1 MEKERIL
8 VVDDE
13 IEACRTLKDFM
24 VLKGYE
30 VQTALSGKEAIEMV
44 ESFNPHIVLLDIIMP
59 GMGGIDTLKEIK
71 KVAPKTGIIMV
82 SAVAEEDIARK
93 TLELGAY
100 DYILKPFDLQY
111 LEKVVLCKIVD
122 VLDE

>member
-24 VLKGYE
+24 VFKGYE
-30 VQTALSGKEAIEMV
+30 VQTAQNGEEAIDKV
-44 ESFNPHIVLLDIIMP
+44 KSFKPHIVLLDIIMP
-59 GMGGIDTLKEIK
+59 GMNGIEVLKEIK
-71 KVAPKTGIIMV
+71 KIAPGTGVIMV
-82 SAVAEEDIARK
+82 SAVGEEETAQE

-100 DYILKPFDLQY
+100 DYILKPFDLNY
-111 LEKVVLCKIVD
+111 LENVVIFKIVD
-122 VLDE
+122 VLG

>member
-13 IEACRTLKDFM
+13 IEVCRTLKDFL

-30 VQTALSGKEAIEMV
+30 VQTAQSGKEAV
-44 ESFNPHIVLLDIIMP
+44 ERVKEFNPHVVLLDIIMP

-71 KVAPKTGIIMV
+71 AIAPKTGIIMV
-82 SAVAEEDIARK
+82 TAVAEEKIAK
-93 TLELGAY
+93 TLLEQGAF
-100 DYILKPFDLQY
+100 DYILKPFDLEY
-111 LEKVVLCKIVD
+111 LESVIMVKIID
-122 VLDE
+122 VLS

>member
-24 VLKGYE
+24 VFKGYE
-30 VQTALSGKEAIEMV
+30 VQTAQNGKEAIDKV
-44 ESFNPHIVLLDIIMP
+44 KSFKPHIVLLDIIMP
-59 GMGGIDTLKEIK
+59 GMNGIEVLKEIK
-71 KVAPKTGIIMV
+71 KIAPEAGVIMV
-82 SAVAEEDIARK
+82 SAVGEEETAQK

-100 DYILKPFDLQY
+100 DYILKPFDLNY
-111 LEKVVLCKIVD
+111 LENVVIFKIVD
-122 VLDE
+122 VLG